1 MRCFIAVDLD
11 PNLAGKI
18 ENLQKELRDF
28 DVKLVE
34 LHNLHF
40 TLKFLGD
47 IDEEMVKKVEAHLEK
62 ISKGITPFDIEI
74 KNIGV
79 FPNDKL
85 VRVIW
90 VGANALSSLQ
100 IAINDVLSTYFK
112 KEKPSPHLTIARV
125 RSQNH
130 RKEIIEFVSSHRDY
144 SLGKMPVNVIKLK
157 KSTVTSKGPIYEDL
171 AVFRLGA

>member
-1 MRCFIAVDLD
+1 MRCFVAVDLD
-11 PNLAGKI
+11 PNLTGKI
-18 ENLQKELRDF
+18 ENIQKELQDF
-28 DVKLVE
+28 DVKMVE
-34 LHNLHF
+34 LYNLHL
-40 TLKFLGD
+40 TLKFLDD
-47 IDEEMVKKVEAHLEK
+47 IDEKMIKKVKTYLEE
-62 ISKGITPFDIEI
+62 ISKNLTPFDIEI
-74 KNIGV
+74 KTIGV

-90 VGANALSSLQ
+90 VGASALSSLQ
-100 IAINDVLSTYFK
+100 IAINNVLSTYFK
-112 KEKPSPHLTIARV
+112 KEKPSPHITIARV